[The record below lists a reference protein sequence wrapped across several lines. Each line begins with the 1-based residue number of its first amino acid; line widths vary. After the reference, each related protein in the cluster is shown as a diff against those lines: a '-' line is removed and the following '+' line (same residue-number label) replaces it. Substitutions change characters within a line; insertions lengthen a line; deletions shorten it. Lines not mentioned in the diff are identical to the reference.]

1 VREYRVKKYNDIGY
15 MIYSISEYNP
25 TDCISKIE
33 KELLQKTYTGNVC
46 FDLLLSNGNSFN
58 RYLNAYFNGKSFN
71 KDSYSIIDEP
81 RIELKEKSIK
91 FYQKNLA
98 LLENSILSKPI
109 QFMIRRGQII

>member
-25 TDCISKIE
+25 VNSISKIE

-46 FDLLLSNGNSFN
+46 FDLLLSNGNNFN

-71 KDSYSIIDEP
+71 KDSYSILYEP
-81 RIELKEKSIK
+81 KIELKEKSVK
-91 FYQKNLA
+91 FYQKNLS

-109 QFMIRRGQII
+109 QFMISRGKAV